1 MTGSFAVIYNFIDD
15 FKCIVYVLKESD
27 EELLVKKELMEIAC
41 KEHENLLQI
50 EIFFPVNKFYEK
62 MSLK

>member
-27 EELLVKKELMEIAC
+27 EELLVKKELMGIAC

-50 EIFFPVNKFYEK
+50 GIFF
-62 MSLK
+62 L